1 MSLITVGSTLQT
13 QLCASADGTHTYSI
27 TKTLENAVGDSAI
40 VVLLYP
46 TMTGEKINC
55 CDTTITH
62 LVSHMQDMGLK
73 EITIINLFSK
83 VVRAKLSA
91 KGLTVD
97 EENMSYIES
106 EIFSKKDI
114 SKKKLVIA
122 WGSSMQTCEACNQSK
137 ERIIM
142 MYKKYCPNS
151 MIYQLSSNG
160 MGDEICPHPLYM
172 GIRCKNANWYLTE
185 CLTLPEHKEQKKT
198 ETKQIKKPIERR
210 AKGREIVVFK

>member
-1 MSLITVGSTLQT
+1 MISVESVLKTK
-13 QLCASADGTHTYSI
+13 LCASADGLHTYSI
-27 TKTLENAVGDSAI
+27 TKTLETSVGDSAI

-83 VVRAKLSA
+83 VVKAKLSA

-97 EENMSYIES
+97 EDNMSYIEN

-114 SKKKLVIA
+114 AEKKLVIA

-142 MYKKYCPNS
+142 MYKKYCPGS
-151 MIYQLSSNG
+151 PIYQLSSNG
-160 MGDEICPHPLYM
+160 MGDETCPHPLYM

-185 CLTLPEHKEQKKT
+185 CTALPEMKKAVKT
-198 ETKQIKKPIERR
+198 SKKPAHARKAR
-210 AKGREIVVFK
+210 AREIVVLN